1 MNSFK
6 NKSEQWAILAMMFA
20 AAIWGSGFII
30 TRIALDAGFTT
41 AQILFYRFA
50 LAAVFF
56 GLVFYRR
63 IRRITK
69 RDLLVG
75 LPAGLLL
82 FFGFTAQT
90 MGLRQTSPA
99 RNAFITAT
107 YVVIVPFLGWL
118 ITRRK
123 PGLKIFVGACC
134 SLLGIGILSFD
145 GSSGTVLTVGD
156 GLTLICAFCYAA
168 HFLVLEWAVRK
179 IDTQILLFMQMA
191 VTTVCSLAILPFD
204 GGFQLVQGAAA
215 VDSKAGIA
223 AVLYLALFS
232 SGLAYFIQTSA
243 QKYTTS
249 SKAAIVLAAEALW
262 GSLFSLLFGFEPL
275 TLRLVVGGLLIFSSI
290 LIVEWPA
297 KSAVLSGG
305 VDPAGLDR
313 EGTDNAAAAA
323 QLCLAPAPDE
333 PANQPEQKSKD
344 SGAPEIIR

>member
-6 NKSEQWAILAMMFA
+6 NKSEQWAILAMTIA
-20 AAIWGSGFII
+20 AAIWGSGFIV

-56 GLVFYRR
+56 GLVFYRH

-69 RDLLVG
+69 RDLAAG

-82 FFGFTAQT
+82 FFGFMTQT
-90 MGLRQTSPA
+90 IGLRQTSPA

-123 PGLKIFVGACC
+123 PGLKIFGGACC

-145 GSSGTVLTVGD
+145 GSSGALLTVGD
-156 GLTLICAFCYAA
+156 GLTLICALCFAA

-179 IDTQILLFMQMA
+179 IDTQILLFLQMA
-191 VTTVCSLAILPFD
+191 VTTVCSLIILPFD
-204 GGFQLVQGAAA
+204 GGFRLVQGAAA
-215 VDSKAGIA
+215 GDWKAGAA

-275 TLRLVVGGLLIFSSI
+275 TPRLVVGGLLIFASI

-297 KSAVLSGG
+297 KKTSLSGS
-305 VDPAGLDR
+305 VDPTGLDR
-313 EGTDNAAAAA
+313 ERADNAAAAA
-323 QLCLAPAPDE
+323 QLQFTPAPAE
-333 PANQPEQKSKD
+333 PACQTEQKAED
-344 SGAPEIIR
+344 SGSPEIIR